1 MYSVYTDEQYHMC
14 TVGLMIIHRVM
25 IDGNPNVVLA
35 LYHEHVPNSCG
46 FLWCLSNNTMS
57 IRYHLCFYC
66 YQVYHCSYC
75 DTLGPIL

>member
-1 MYSVYTDEQYHMC
+1 MYSVYTEEQYDMC

-35 LYHEHVPNSCG
+35 LYHNHVLNSCG

-57 IRYHLCFYC
+57 IRYHSVSSLF
-66 YQVYHCSYC
+66 VLLPGIS
-75 DTLGPIL
+75 LFLL